1 VPGSKRPWT
10 EDEGGCDEGGRVSGA
25 ATVAPSALAGAGD
38 STGSAGGGVATGNA
52 GADGSAAPHSGQKRP
67 GAVISRL
74 QDGQVGIGE
83 GEYFAAREEGTD

>member
-1 VPGSKRPWT
+1 MPGSKRPWT

-25 ATVAPSALAGAGD
+25 ATVAPSALGGSGGA
-38 STGSAGGGVATGNA
+38 GVATGNA